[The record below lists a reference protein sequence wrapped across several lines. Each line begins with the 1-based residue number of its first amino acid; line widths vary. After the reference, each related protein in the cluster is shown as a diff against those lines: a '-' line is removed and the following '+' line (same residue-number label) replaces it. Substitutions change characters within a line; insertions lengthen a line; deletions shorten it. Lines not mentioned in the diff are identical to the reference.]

1 MKRITALALVASCL
15 LPAFMPSHAATLE
28 TRSYTVEITPLC
40 GERVVDCEQFAYA
53 GTHNRNGSRINMTG
67 KPGLRACAPRDN
79 GCDQNGYQ
87 FFDGDVSYFVG
98 MDGWLIVTRNG
109 KNVLRER
116 GAWRN

>member
-1 MKRITALALVASCL
+1 MKRTIALALVASCC
-15 LPAFMPSHAATLE
+15 LPASMPLQAATLE

-40 GERVVDCEQFAYA
+40 GERVADCEQFAYA

-87 FFDGDVSYFVG
+87 FHEGDVSYFVG

>member
-1 MKRITALALVASCL
+1 MKKLAASLVLIATAPL
-15 LPAFMPSHAATLE
+15 HAATLE

-67 KPGLRACAPRDN
+67 KPGMRSCPPGEAS
-79 GCDQNGYQ
+79 CDQRGYQ
-87 FFDGDVSYFVG
+87 FYSGDMSYFVG
-98 MDGWLIVTRNG
+98 LDGWLIVTRNG